1 MLILSE
7 PQVCSL
13 NVDCRSKFELY
24 TFFFFHICIS
34 VTMMKSDPMVQWSVL
49 RLGKEAGV
57 NYLRAEEL
65 AGLCNHVEKSRII
78 PLTSEVRGHCPGLV
92 LY

>member
-1 MLILSE
+1 
-7 PQVCSL
+7 
-13 NVDCRSKFELY
+13 
-24 TFFFFHICIS
+24 
-34 VTMMKSDPMVQWSVL
+34 MKSDPMVQWSVL

-65 AGLCNHVEKSRII
+65 ARLCNHVEKSRII